1 MGAKVGRNV
10 SKGWEVSV
18 TDVDLS
24 PEGQNYFKKE
34 GKDDVL
40 VRKLPYSK

>member
-10 SKGWEVSV
+10 AKGWEVSV
-18 TDVDLS
+18 TDVDLTT
-24 PEGQNYFKKE
+24 EGQNYFKKE
-34 GKDDVL
+34 GKDVL